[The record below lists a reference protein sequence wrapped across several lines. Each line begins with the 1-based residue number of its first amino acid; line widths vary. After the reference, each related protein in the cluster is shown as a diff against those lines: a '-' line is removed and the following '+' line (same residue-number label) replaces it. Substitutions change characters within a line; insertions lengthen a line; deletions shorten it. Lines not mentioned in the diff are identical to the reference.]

1 MPGYGKKNV
10 NNKKVM
16 KGGDNCHTGKHSKKV
31 MKGAGRCGY
40 SKQKG
45 SGNCGGHKKVMK
57 GGDNCHTG
65 KHSKKVM
72 KGSGNC
78 GGHKKVMKGAG
89 GCATNYKVNQKG
101 SGNCGGHKKVMRG
114 GTNAGNYLSTMTPE
128 ELQAKIELIKELEK
142 KLQEIERQNDSNG
155 LHDDGEVEIKR
166 KQAQIAKLK
175 AQKQAQKAELKAEID
190 IIKKELRGKGL
201 ALKTS
206 NIKPDEKFHKGGFI
220 RDHSPMRN
228 VSGKR
233 TCRS

>member
-45 SGNCGGHKKVMK
+45 SGNYGGHKKVMK

-101 SGNCGGHKKVMRG
+101 SGNCGGHKKVMKG
-114 GTNAGNYLSTMTPE
+114 GGNDLSTMTPE
-128 ELQAKIELIKELEK
+128 ELQAKIELIKKLEK

-175 AQKQAQKAELKAEID
+175 AQKEPQIAKLEAEIYR
-190 IIKKELRGKGL
+190 IKKELREKGL
-201 ALKTS
+201 ILKTS
-206 NIKPDEKFHKGGFI
+206 NSKLVYKGGFI
-220 RDHSPMRN
+220 RDFSPMRN